1 VDEEGKSNELT
12 PVAYYD
18 VVERANV
25 EKITK
30 EIMDSLSDDSNNS
43 KDFDLKKILVI
54 LKIDPWSRVM
64 LSFANRPWKGA
75 YRGDE
80 EQLFSWHVYC
90 QAWWRGYY
98 PMSWKNMR
106 WWYSKAFWK
115 LDFNSHFINAS
126 GGSEEVWYLP
136 SSPDS

>member
-54 LKIDPWSRVM
+54 LKIDP
-64 LSFANRPWKGA
+64 
-75 YRGDE
+75 
-80 EQLFSWHVYC
+80 
-90 QAWWRGYY
+90 
-98 PMSWKNMR
+98 
-106 WWYSKAFWK
+106 
-115 LDFNSHFINAS
+115 
-126 GGSEEVWYLP
+126 
-136 SSPDS
+136 